1 VKRSQLS
8 VILSMFAVFCSG
20 IAVGA
25 YGYHSYTAKT
35 VAATGKPPLAPEEW
49 RKRYVEE
56 VRTRVHLDDSQ
67 VVSLNS
73 ILDET
78 KARFKSVKDRQKQEQ
93 KQETDRI
100 RAEQNEKVR
109 AMLKPEQRPEYDSF
123 REERER
129 RMKEQAAKNE
139 AEKKQQTGK

>member
-1 VKRSQLS
+1 MKRSQLS

-25 YGYHSYTAKT
+25 YGITLI
-35 VAATGKPPLAPEEW
+35 V
-49 RKRYVEE
+49 RKRLRRLVSRPSRPRSGGRNTLKRYG
-56 VRTRVHLDDSQ
+56 RAFAWTSSQ

-78 KARFKSVKDRQKQEQ
+78 RSRFRSLKDRQKQEQ
-93 KQETDRI
+93 KNETDRI
-100 RAEQNEKVR
+100 RSEQNEKVR

-139 AEKKQQTGK
+139 AEKKQQNGK

>member
-56 VRTRVHLDDSQ
+56 VRTRVHLDDNQ

-78 KARFKSVKDRQKQEQ
+78 KARFKSVKDRQKHEQ

-109 AMLKPEQRPEYDSF
+109 AILKPEQRPEYD
-123 REERER
+123 RI
-129 RMKEQAAKNE
+129 KEQAAKNE
-139 AEKKQQTGK
+139 AAKNQQNGK

>member
-1 VKRSQLS
+1 MGITLILRKRLR
-8 VILSMFAVFCSG
+8 
-20 IAVGA
+20 
-25 YGYHSYTAKT
+25 
-35 VAATGKPPLAPEEW
+35 ATGKPPLSDPEEW
-49 RKRYVEE
+49 RKKYVEE
-56 VRTRVHLDDSQ
+56 VRTRVHLDDTQ

-78 KARFKSVKDRQKQEQ
+78 KARFKSLKDRQKQEQ
-93 KQETDRI
+93 KHETDRI
-100 RAEQNEKVR
+100 RSEQNEKVR

-139 AEKKQQTGK
+139 AAKKQQNGK

>member
-1 VKRSQLS
+1 
-8 VILSMFAVFCSG
+8 MFAVFCSG

-35 VAATGKPPLAPEEW
+35 VAATGKPPLTPEEW
-49 RKRYVEE
+49 RKKYVEE
-56 VRTRVHLDDSQ
+56 VRTRVHLDDTQ
-67 VVSLNS
+67 VGSLNA

-78 KARFKSVKDRQKQEQ
+78 KSRFKDLKDRQKQQQ

-100 RAEQNEKVR
+100 RSEQNEKVR
-109 AMLKPEQRPEYDSF
+109 AMLKPEQRPEYDRF

-129 RMKEQAAKNE
+129 RMKEQAAKDE
-139 AEKKQQTGK
+139 AAKRQQRSK